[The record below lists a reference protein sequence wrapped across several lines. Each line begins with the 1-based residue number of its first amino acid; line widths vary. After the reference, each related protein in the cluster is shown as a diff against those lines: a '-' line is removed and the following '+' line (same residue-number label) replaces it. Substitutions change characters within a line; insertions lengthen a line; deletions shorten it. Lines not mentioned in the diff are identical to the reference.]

1 VNEFNRG
8 YRDGRHSESPNSG
21 IFDAK
26 DYVRGYI
33 LGSNARDKA
42 RIEGVKCSCGHCP
55 EVIDES
61 VEDLA

>member
-1 VNEFNRG
+1 MNEFNRG

-21 IFDAK
+21 IFDVK

-33 LGSNARDKA
+33 LGSDDRDAA
-42 RIEGVKCSCGHCP
+42 RIEGVKCPCGHCP
-55 EVIDES
+55 EVIGES